1 VRLIGSILNS
11 GESLVNFDMAK
22 ICLLT
27 PTQPSVNPR
36 IVKEADALAEA
47 GHQVHVLC
55 GHTVAWADESDILLL
70 RKRNWTCSYVGGLP
84 GSMRHWWT
92 RARHGAVRRFPLTW
106 KVSRDAALCALARI
120 TPELRAA
127 ALKVDA
133 DLYIAHYAGALA
145 AAGAVAR
152 RRRALLGFDAE
163 DFESGYY
170 EYRSGPRAIDKL
182 TEDIERE
189 YLPVCCYVTA
199 ASAGIGAAYAAKYGI
214 AKPATVLNVFPRSE
228 RPAAFRET
236 DAKAPL
242 KLHWFSQTIGGDRGL
257 EDVIGA
263 MAMLR
268 DARIELHLRGRCASG
283 YQQQLLRLAKD
294 RGVDPATIKFYP
306 PAVSEEMIRVSA
318 KYDVGLALEKAASPN
333 RDLCLTN
340 KIFSYLL
347 AGNAVAATST
357 VGQKAIVEK
366 LGSAGFLYEP
376 GDSEALAR
384 GLRVWHDD
392 RSQLEQ
398 ARRQA
403 WSLGA
408 NTFNWDLEK
417 KKLVEVVG
425 SVLNGQESGAAARSS
440 AVG

>member
-1 VRLIGSILNS
+1 
-11 GESLVNFDMAK
+11 MAR

-70 RKRNWTCSYVGGLP
+70 RKRNWTCSYVGGVP
-84 GSMRHWWT
+84 GSVRHWWT
-92 RARHGAVRRFPLTW
+92 RVRHGGVRRFAQTW
-106 KVSRDAALCALARI
+106 KLSRKIACCALARI

-127 ALKVDA
+127 ALRVDA

-152 RRRALLGFDAE
+152 RRGVLLAFDAE

-170 EYRSGPRAIDKL
+170 EYKSGRRAIDQL

-189 YLPVCCYVTA
+189 YLPDCCYVTA

-214 AKPATVLNVFPRSE
+214 ARPTTVLNVFPRSE
-228 RPAAFRET
+228 RPLGFRET
-236 DAKAPL
+236 DPKEPL

-263 MAMLR
+263 MAMLG
-268 DARIELHLRGRCASG
+268 DSKIELHLRGRCASG
-283 YQQQLLRLAKD
+283 YQEQLLRTAKK
-294 RGVDPATIKFYP
+294 RGVDPATIKFSP
-306 PAVSEEMIRVSA
+306 PAVSEEMIRLSA
-318 KYDVGLALEKAASPN
+318 EYDVGLALEPPITAN
-333 RDLCLTN
+333 RDLCVAN
-340 KIFSYLL
+340 KIFSYVL
-347 AGNAVAATST
+347 AGNAVAASSTS
-357 VGQKAIVEK
+357 GQKAIVEK

-376 GDSEALAR
+376 GDCEALAR

-392 RSQLEQ
+392 RSKLDQ
-398 ARRQA
+398 ARREA
-403 WSLGA
+403 WSLGT
-408 NTFNWDLEK
+408 NTFNWDIEK
-417 KKLVEVVG
+417 KKLVEVVD
-425 SVLNGQESGAAARSS
+425 SVLNAQESGVATRSS

>member
-1 VRLIGSILNS
+1 
-11 GESLVNFDMAK
+11 MAK

-55 GHTVAWADESDILLL
+55 GHTIAWADESDILLL
-70 RKRNWTCSYVGGLP
+70 QKRNWTYSYVGGVP
-84 GSMRHWWT
+84 GSAGHWWT

-106 KVSRDAALCALARI
+106 KVSRKVACCALARI

-127 ALKVDA
+127 AFRVGA

-145 AAGAVAR
+145 AAGEVAR
-152 RRRALLGFDAE
+152 RRGVLLAFDAE

-170 EYRSGPRAIDKL
+170 EYKSGPRTIHQL
-182 TEDIERE
+182 IEDIERE
-189 YLPVCCYVTA
+189 YLPDCCYVTA
-199 ASAGIGAAYAAKYGI
+199 ASAGIGAAYSAKYGI
-214 AKPATVLNVFPRSE
+214 ANPMTVLNVFPRSE
-228 RPAAFRET
+228 RPLAFRET
-236 DAKAPL
+236 DAKTPL
-242 KLHWFSQTIGGDRGL
+242 KLYWFSQTIGGDRGL

-268 DARIELHLRGRCASG
+268 DCKIELHLRGRCASG
-283 YQQQLLRLAKD
+283 YQEQFLQFAKEK
-294 RGVDPATIKFYP
+294 GVDPATIEFSP
-306 PAVSEEMIRVSA
+306 PGVSEDMIRFSA
-318 KYDVGLALEKAASPN
+318 EYDVGLALEKAVSPN
-333 RDLCLTN
+333 RDLCVTN

-357 VGQKAIVEK
+357 TGQKTIMEK

-376 GDSEALAR
+376 GNSEALAR

-392 RSQLEQ
+392 RSKLER
-398 ARRQA
+398 ARRTA
-403 WSLGA
+403 WSLGTNA
-408 NTFNWDLEK
+408 FNWDLEK
-417 KKLVEVVG
+417 KKLVQVVD
-425 SVLNGQESGAAARSS
+425 SVLNFQEGGVAARSS

>member
-1 VRLIGSILNS
+1 MLIGALVNAGDSLLNS
-11 GESLVNFDMAK
+11 VMAK

-47 GHQVHVLC
+47 GHDVHVLC

-70 RKRNWTCSYVGGLP
+70 RKRNWTCSYVGGVP
-84 GSMRHWWT
+84 GSARHWWT

-106 KVSRDAALCALARI
+106 NLGREIACCALARI

-127 ALKVDA
+127 AFRVDA
-133 DLYIAHYAGALA
+133 DLYIAHYSGALA

-152 RRRALLGFDAE
+152 RRGVLLAFDAE

-170 EYRSGPRAIDKL
+170 EYKSGPRAIDQL
-182 TEDIERE
+182 TEEIERE
-189 YLPVCCYVTA
+189 YLPDCCYVSA

-214 AKPATVLNVFPRSE
+214 AEPTTVLNVFPRSE
-228 RPAAFRET
+228 RPLAFRET

-242 KLHWFSQTIGGDRGL
+242 KLHWFSQTIGSDRGL

-268 DARIELHLRGRCASG
+268 DARIELHLRGRCVLG
-283 YQQQLLRLAKD
+283 YEDQLLRLAQE
-294 RGVDPATIKFYP
+294 RGVDPATITFSP
-306 PAVSEEMIRVSA
+306 PAPSHEMIRLSA
-318 KYDVGLALEKAASPN
+318 EYDVGLALEKAASPN

-347 AGNAVAATST
+347 AGHAVASTST
-357 VGQKAIVEK
+357 TGQKAIMQK

-376 GDSEALAR
+376 GDCEALAR

-392 RSQLEQ
+392 RVQLDQ
-398 ARRQA
+398 ARRVA
-403 WSLGA
+403 WSLGT

-417 KKLVEVVG
+417 KKLVEVVD
-425 SVLNGQESGAAARSS
+425 SVLNAEESGVVARSS

>member
-1 VRLIGSILNS
+1 
-11 GESLVNFDMAK
+11 MAR

-55 GHTVAWADESDILLL
+55 GHTVDWADESDILLL
-70 RKRNWTCSYVGGLP
+70 RKRNWTCSYVGGVP

-106 KVSRDAALCALARI
+106 KVSRDVALCALARI
-120 TPELRAA
+120 TPELWAA

-133 DLYIAHYAGALA
+133 DLYIAHYAGALS
-145 AAGAVAR
+145 AAGAAAR
-152 RRRALLGFDAE
+152 RRGVLLAFDAE

-170 EYRSGPRAIDKL
+170 AYKSGRRAIDEL
-182 TEDIERE
+182 TEEIERE
-189 YLPVCCYVTA
+189 YLPDCCYVTA
-199 ASAGIGAAYAAKYGI
+199 ASAGVGAAYAAKYGI

-228 RPAAFRET
+228 RPMAFRET
-236 DAKAPL
+236 DAKTPL

-268 DARIELHLRGRCASG
+268 DANIELHLRGRCASG
-283 YQQQLLRLAKD
+283 YQAHLLRHAKKM
-294 RGVDPATIKFYP
+294 GVDPATIRFSP
-306 PAVSEEMIRVSA
+306 PCVSEEIIRLSA
-318 KYDVGLALEKAASPN
+318 GYDVGLALEPPTTPN
-333 RDLCLTN
+333 RELCVAN

-357 VGQKAIVEK
+357 TGQKAIVEK

-376 GDSEALAR
+376 GDCEALAR

-417 KKLVEVVG
+417 KKLVEVVD
-425 SVLNGQESGAAARSS
+425 SVLNGQESGVAARSS